1 MTPVIHFQ
9 KRLAPGYD
17 LFKLMVVIILIL
29 LLAILVSQANRAASE
44 FPSAYPSTPAL
55 TFTQT
60 SIPAPTETQVPSP
73 TFTPLPDTPAP
84 LPSRSELTQATV
96 TACPSATTR
105 IKIGDTV
112 RVLLRLNF
120 RYGPGLNWEIIKT
133 NNSGTDL
140 EVIGGP
146 ACSSLLTDSGLK
158 AYLWWKVRTRDGL
171 EGWSAE
177 APLINPYYFLDPVK

>member
-1 MTPVIHFQ
+1 MTHFQ
-9 KRLAPGYD
+9 KRLVPGYD
-17 LFKLMVVIILIL
+17 LFKLIVAIILIL
-29 LLAILVSQANRAASE
+29 LLIMMLSRTNRTASE
-44 FPSAYPSTPAL
+44 SLSAYPSTPAL

-60 SIPAPTETQVPSP
+60 SIPAPTETQVQTP
-73 TFTPLPDTPAP
+73 TFTPLPNTPAP

-96 TACPSATTR
+96 AACPSATTR

-146 ACSSLLTDSGLK
+146 ACTSLLTDSGLK

-177 APLINPYYFLDPVK
+177 APLINPYYFLDPVE

>member
-1 MTPVIHFQ
+1 MTRFQ
-9 KRLAPGYD
+9 KRLVPGYD
-17 LFKLMVVIILIL
+17 LFKLVVAIILIL
-29 LLAILVSQANRAASE
+29 LLIMLLSQANRAAPE
-44 FPSAYPSTPAL
+44 FPSAGLSTPTL

-60 SIPAPTETQVPSP
+60 SIPAPTETRVPTP
-73 TFTPLPDTPAP
+73 TFTPLPDTPVP
-84 LPSRSELTQATV
+84 LPSKSELTQATV
-96 TACPSATTR
+96 TACPSAITR

-146 ACSSLLTDSGLK
+146 ACTSLLTDSGLK
-158 AYLWWKVRTRDGL
+158 AYLWWKVRTRDGQ

-177 APLINPYYFLDPVK
+177 APLINPYYFLDPVE

>member
-1 MTPVIHFQ
+1 MTPFQ
-9 KRLAPGYD
+9 KRLVPGYD
-17 LFKLMVVIILIL
+17 LFKLIVAIILIL
-29 LLAILVSQANRAASE
+29 LLIMLVSQANRDASE
-44 FPSAYPSTPAL
+44 FPSAYPSTPSFR
-55 TFTQT
+55 FTKT
-60 SIPAPTETQVPSP
+60 SIPAPTETQAP
-73 TFTPLPDTPAP
+73 TPIFAPLPGTPAP

-96 TACPSATTR
+96 TACPSAITR

-112 RVLLRLNF
+112 CVLLRLNF

-146 ACSSLLTDSGLK
+146 ICTSLLTDSGLK
-158 AYLWWKVRTRDGL
+158 TYLWWKGRTRDGQ

-177 APLINPYYFLDPVK
+177 APLINSYYFLDPVE

>member
-1 MTPVIHFQ
+1 MPRFK
-9 KRLAPGYD
+9 KRLIPGYD
-17 LFKLMVVIILIL
+17 LFKLIVAIILIL
-29 LLAILVSQANRAASE
+29 LLSMLLSQANRAASE
-44 FPSAYPSTPAL
+44 FSSADPSTPTL

-60 SIPAPTETQVPSP
+60 SIPAPTETQVPTP
-73 TFTPLPDTPAP
+73 AFTPLPDTPAP
-84 LPSRSELTQATV
+84 LPTKSELTQATV
-96 TACPSATTR
+96 TACPSAITR
-105 IKIGDTV
+105 IKIGDTA

-146 ACSSLLTDSGLK
+146 VCTSLLTDSGLK
-158 AYLWWKVRTRDGL
+158 AYRWWNVRTRDGL

-177 APLINPYYFLDPVK
+177 APLINPYYFLDPVE